1 MTKFEVRNNV
11 LKIEGYVN
19 AIERMSKPLPSPKGV
34 FREVIREK
42 AFDSALRK
50 ASNVDLL
57 FNHKDDYRLASI
69 KDGSLSL
76 VEDSVGLFAKASIQD
91 DFVIKRAMSG
101 ALKGW
106 SFGFYPESVEYSRD
120 QQGQEIRYVNSLSL
134 KEISV
139 LDCEPAYDGTSFTS
153 IEARGKDFVVLEYR
167 NGEGF
172 NIDVIDH
179 SFFERQI
186 KYLEL
191 KKGLKI

>member
-1 MTKFEVRNNV
+1 MTKIEVRNNT

-19 AIERMSKPLPSPKGV
+19 AIERPSKPLPSPQGS

-42 AFDSALRK
+42 AFERALKK
-50 ASNVDLL
+50 ASDVDLL
-57 FNHKDDYRLASI
+57 FNHQDDYRLGSI

-76 VEDSVGLFAKASIQD
+76 IEDSVGLFAKASIQD

-106 SFGFYPESVEYSRD
+106 SFGFYPERQNWTTDKDGSQV
-120 QQGQEIRYVNSLSL
+120 RYVESLSL
-134 KEISV
+134 KEISI
-139 LDCEPAYDGTSFTS
+139 LDVEPAYQGTSFTS
-153 IEARGKDFVVLEYR
+153 IEARGKDFVILEYR

-172 NIDVIDH
+172 KIDVIDH

-186 KYLEL
+186 KYYEL
-191 KKGLKI
+191 KGLKI